1 VRERVEMSFES
12 VRLEKSEPNSPR
24 GLGIVGSPE
33 TGARNVSGASAVGV
47 VQGGTP
53 LVGTPAEMG
62 WMSPQ
67 SVLKVGFKWS

>member
-24 GLGIVGSPE
+24 GLGIMGTPE
-33 TGARNVSGASAVGV
+33 TGRSVSGGSAVGV

-62 WMSPQ
+62 WMSPS
-67 SVLKVGFKWS
+67 SVLKGGFKWS